1 MGHLYCHILTIVA
14 KSGITAELAT
24 RRIHDM
30 LLTLPIVYRTK
41 LNPQLESLSPY
52 ANPSIIF
59 VMIISFHC
67 LRLTQLNNY
76 GLKSWRYF
84 AAKEWN
90 KLAND
95 IGIKAGTN
103 EVKNKIQLLKFD

>member
-1 MGHLYCHILTIVA
+1 
-14 KSGITAELAT
+14 
-24 RRIHDM
+24 
-30 LLTLPIVYRTK
+30 
-41 LNPQLESLSPY
+41 
-52 ANPSIIF
+52 
-59 VMIISFHC
+59 MIISFHC